1 MLFYKFSTS
10 SEVRNGLRICY
21 RPRYDPWSYIS
32 YTQYGE
38 ANQICLRRS
47 KYVPE
52 LSLAF
57 LSLIF
62 NGVSPVTQSFDV
74 RQDQDNLTAA

>member
-1 MLFYKFSTS
+1 MLFYKFSTR
-10 SEVRNGLRICY
+10 SEVRNGLRVCY

-32 YTQYGE
+32 YTQYGG

-52 LSLAF
+52 LSLDK
-57 LSLIF
+57 LSNYLMTLTNCF
-62 NGVSPVTQSFDV
+62 YDVPQHSRSFE
-74 RQDQDNLTAA
+74 N

>member
-1 MLFYKFSTS
+1 MLFYKFSTR
-10 SEVRNGLRICY
+10 SEVRNGLRKSY

-32 YTQYGE
+32 YTQYGG

-62 NGVSPVTQSFDV
+62 NGVSPVTPSFDI